1 LENTEEK
8 DSLYKKLFED
18 DDDEDNTDSTQ
29 DSNDLQEKKEGL

>member
-29 DSNDLQEKKEGL
+29 DSND